1 MGVRL
6 FSPHQWVHS
15 MKTKI
20 AAFNAATKSKGA
32 FLKYIRLKIAIR
44 AAVGHGQTKVILS
57 FIECSI
63 VESEPITDMLL
74 DLLPT
79 PSEKRTWRAWN
90 YAFFYSSL
98 AMDNWTLGSSLIGV
112 GLTWWQAIVA
122 ILIAQVIGASASALN
137 SRCAEMYHIGYP
149 VVARSV
155 FGMYGSFYAVGARA
169 VLAAIY
175 YSLKLYVGSS
185 FVVNM
190 LHAVFGTGFT
200 SIPNHLPN
208 SIGFTTQQMLAF
220 FLYWLFHIP
229 FVFLRPNQ
237 LKWLFTLKMCT
248 MIPAMTGLFVFCMV
262 TTGGNLGS
270 GVLPSGVPISS
281 TAWLFLYA
289 INSSL
294 GAHSTLITNQPDY
307 SRWSKTRWSSIWT
320 QLVFWPISVT
330 ISAAFGILS
339 TAAINNAWGLKL
351 WNQWDLL
358 TAILDRYPNSGAR
371 FAVFLCATFWAILVL
386 GTNVAA
392 NMIPLGSDLA
402 MLLPRYMNMTRGQ
415 VLGLFLAW
423 AICPWKI
430 YASAATF
437 TKFLSGYGLFMGGLT
452 GVMVADYFLTR
463 GNLFLEY
470 LYDGRKTN
478 PHYYYSRGW
487 NVQAYI
493 AYIAGFGIG
502 FPGFCGNL
510 GAKVSPT
517 ARELG
522 YLGWLLAFTVS
533 IVVYSLLCMFWP
545 TQNQQ
550 LIKGLGLRREEK
562 AMIADDFDFS
572 RFDSLNNGP
581 AGAMEVASDENT
593 HDEKGLPSAPIVAR
607 L

>member
-1 MGVRL
+1 MGIQIL
-6 FSPHQWVHS
+6 SPRRVATS
-15 MKTKI
+15 TRSKI
-20 AAFNAATKSKGA
+20 ANFRTAIQSKKA
-32 FLKYIRLKIAIR
+32 FLEYLRTEA
-44 AAVGHGQTKVILS
+44 
-57 FIECSI
+57 
-63 VESEPITDMLL
+63 SEENGSWSWVNE

-98 AMDNWTLGSSLIGV
+98 AMDNWTLGSTLIGV
-112 GLTWWQAIVA
+112 GLKWWQAIVT
-122 ILIAQVIGASASALN
+122 IFIAQVVGASASALN
-137 SRCAEMYHIGYP
+137 SRCAEMYHIGFP

-155 FGMYGSFYAVGARA
+155 FGMYGSYYAVGARA
-169 VLAAIY
+169 ILAAIY

-200 SIPNHLPN
+200 SIPNHLPK

-220 FLYWLFHIP
+220 FLYWLCHIP

-248 MIPAMTGLFVFCMV
+248 MVPAMVGLFAFCMAN
-262 TTGGNLGS
+262 TGGHLGS
-270 GVLPSGVPISS
+270 SVLPPGVPISS
-281 TAWLFLYA
+281 TSFLFLYA

-307 SRWSKTRWSSIWT
+307 SRWAAKPWSSIWT
-320 QLVFWPISVT
+320 QLLFWPISVT
-330 ISAAFGILS
+330 ISATFGILS
-339 TAAINNAWGLKL
+339 TAAINHAWGLEL

-358 TAILDRYPNSGAR
+358 TAILDRYPHSSAR
-371 FAVFLCATFWAILVL
+371 FAVFLCALFWAILVL

-415 VLGLFLAW
+415 VLGLLLAW

-452 GVMVADYFLTR
+452 GVMVVDYYLTK
-463 GNLFLEY
+463 GNLFVGN
-470 LYDGRKTN
+470 LYDGKKTN
-478 PHYYYSRGW
+478 PTYYYTKGW
-487 NVQAYI
+487 NWQAYV
-493 AYIAGFGIG
+493 AYACGFAIG

-510 GAKVSPT
+510 GAKVSTT

-522 YLGWLLAFTVS
+522 YLGWILAFSVS
-533 IVVYSLLCMFWP
+533 IIVYVGLCLIWP
-545 TQNQQ
+545 TQSQRAVRTME
-550 LIKGLGLRREEK
+550 LSWEKKVSRVDFEFTREESS
-562 AMIADDFDFS
+562 IS
-572 RFDSLNNGP
+572 
-581 AGAMEVASDENT
+581 EVACEEN
-593 HDEKGLPSAPIVAR
+593 EGKKNVGNRISEV
-607 L
+607 